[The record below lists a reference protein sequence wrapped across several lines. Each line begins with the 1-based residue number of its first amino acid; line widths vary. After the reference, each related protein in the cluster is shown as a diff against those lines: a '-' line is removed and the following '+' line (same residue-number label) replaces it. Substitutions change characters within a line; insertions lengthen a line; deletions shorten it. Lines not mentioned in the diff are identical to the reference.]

1 MKMKNKILGILIIL
15 ISFPLFAKENILI
28 KSDVAADL
36 EGYDF
41 VSNFEITSDSGR
53 FKNSDLMILAPNEK
67 GFRFLAKNVPEFST
81 SNYKII
87 PAYGFAEYSEYSLI
101 FLKEVSIIYDE
112 LFTAEQLE
120 QKAVLKEDFGIDE
133 LAEEKIKAI
142 NKVKEKIRLRENE
155 ASLMDKASEIE

>member
-15 ISFPLFAKENILI
+15 INLAPLFAKENILI

-67 GFRFLAKNVPEFST
+67 GFRFLAKMFL
-81 SNYKII
+81 
-87 PAYGFAEYSEYSLI
+87 SL
-101 FLKEVSIIYDE
+101 V
-112 LFTAEQLE
+112 Q
-120 QKAVLKEDFGIDE
+120 
-133 LAEEKIKAI
+133 AI
-142 NKVKEKIRLRENE
+142 IRLFRHIQF
-155 ASLMDKASEIE
+155 S

>member
-53 FKNSDLMILAPNEK
+53 FKNSDLKILEPK
-67 GFRFLAKNVPEFST
+67 
-81 SNYKII
+81 
-87 PAYGFAEYSEYSLI
+87 
-101 FLKEVSIIYDE
+101 
-112 LFTAEQLE
+112 
-120 QKAVLKEDFGIDE
+120 
-133 LAEEKIKAI
+133 
-142 NKVKEKIRLRENE
+142 
-155 ASLMDKASEIE
+155 

>member
-87 PAYGFAEYSEYSLI
+87 PAYPVFLNEPNIGAGYIVNVSAVKSIKVIFTTNRPYDNISVLYSTS
-101 FLKEVSIIYDE
+101 VNGP
-112 LFTAEQLE
+112 LE
-120 QKAVLKEDFGIDE
+120 FH
-133 LAEEKIKAI
+133 KIL
-142 NKVKEKIRLRENE
+142 IRLNQWKRM
-155 ASLMDKASEIE
+155 S

>member
-53 FKNSDLMILAPNEK
+53 FKNSDLKILEPNEK
-67 GFRFLAKNVPEFST
+67 DS
-81 SNYKII
+81 
-87 PAYGFAEYSEYSLI
+87 
-101 FLKEVSIIYDE
+101 
-112 LFTAEQLE
+112 
-120 QKAVLKEDFGIDE
+120 DF
-133 LAEEKIKAI
+133 
-142 NKVKEKIRLRENE
+142 
-155 ASLMDKASEIE
+155 

>member
-67 GFRFLAKNVPEFST
+67 DS
-81 SNYKII
+81 
-87 PAYGFAEYSEYSLI
+87 
-101 FLKEVSIIYDE
+101 
-112 LFTAEQLE
+112 
-120 QKAVLKEDFGIDE
+120 DF
-133 LAEEKIKAI
+133 
-142 NKVKEKIRLRENE
+142 
-155 ASLMDKASEIE
+155 